1 MRRTKLGEA
10 ALRDLGFNEKDVT
23 VRYTRLQEVVAFS
36 VESGMVD
43 VGVVNPTV
51 KKQWLEKGNPVIHET
66 KPVPNWSIIVS
77 PRLSEAEVERLR
89 AMLVGLKESPQGA
102 EALKAISV
110 AEFVP
115 AANVEYVDLLKQ
127 IGE

>member
-1 MRRTKLGEA
+1 
-10 ALRDLGFNEKDVT
+10 
-23 VRYTRLQEVVAFS
+23 
-36 VESGMVD
+36 
-43 VGVVNPTV
+43 
-51 KKQWLEKGNPVIHET
+51 
-66 KPVPNWSIIVS
+66 
-77 PRLSEAEVERLR
+77 
-89 AMLVGLKESPQGA
+89 MLVGLKDSPQGA